1 MTQGYGKVGGRRRGS
16 GSLQWVIIGFFPGL
30 LCGGLVVF
38 LLVAGDV
45 LSSFT
50 STPDPVEVTRVVEVR
65 VEVTPIPSDTPV
77 PSETATNAPA
87 TPDEPVGAAA
97 VTVASP
103 TPTTDPAVV
112 VQATATEASVVI
124 TPPGSASALETTLNP
139 PLDPPTVAAADSTPV
154 TQAQQAQ
161 APNIPPQLAPL
172 ISPMV
177 SVPGGEFQY
186 GTTNLEIASA
196 VEQCL
201 NRDGGNCQ
209 ESYGADANTQVAV
222 QLDPFQI
229 ERTEVTF
236 EQYVAFLNYLSS
248 QGISHTTG
256 CSGAICIQTQNE
268 IEQADIT
275 FDGANYQVNPN
286 LNPFPVYGVTWFGAQ
301 AYCEAIGRRLPT
313 EAEWEYAAKGTNGL
327 VYPWGNQ
334 WSSTNA
340 MTSRPPVDQAAAPV
354 PVESFPAGASLFS
367 GTLHMAGNV
376 EEWVADWYDPNYYTT
391 LAASGTAVDP
401 QGPFTGTEKVLRGGS
416 FGSVPFFARTVHRRS
431 NSPAPPRPT
440 DTFPRT
446 VGFRC
451 GADLGADA
459 PVAGSGLDPAT
470 LGSSIPAEGG
480 VVPNNAAPVAPTSEE
495 AGTDTT
501 TADDRG

>member
-1 MTQGYGKVGGRRRGS
+1 MGQGYGKIGGRRRGG
-16 GSLQWVIIGFFPGL
+16 GSFQWVIIGFFPGL

-45 LSSFT
+45 LSTFT
-50 STPDPVEVTRVVEVR
+50 STPAPVEVTRVVEVR
-65 VEVTPIPSDTPV
+65 VQVTPIPSDTPV
-77 PSETATNAPA
+77 PSATLTDAPA
-87 TPDEPVGAAA
+87 MTTEPVAAA
-97 VTVASP
+97 AIEVASA
-103 TPTTDPAVV
+103 TPTLDPAVPTTV
-112 VQATATEASVVI
+112 ATTAAPII
-124 TPPGSASALETTLNP
+124 TPPGSAAALETTLNP
-139 PLDPPTVAAADSTPV
+139 PLDVPTVASVTDSTPV
-154 TQAQQAQ
+154 PQAQPQTLD
-161 APNIPPQLAPL
+161 IPAQLAPI

-177 SVPGGEFQY
+177 TVAGGTFQY

-229 ERTEVTF
+229 ERTEVSF

-248 QGISHTTG
+248 RGISHTTG

-268 IEQADIT
+268 IEQADVT
-275 FDGANYQVNPN
+275 FDGANYQVNPA
-286 LNPFPVYGVTWFGAQ
+286 LSAYPVYGVTWFGAQ

-327 VYPWGNQ
+327 IYPWGNQ
-334 WSSTNA
+334 WSPANA

-354 PVESFPAGASLFS
+354 PVESFPAGASIFS
-367 GTLHMAGNV
+367 GALNLAGNV
-376 EEWVADWYDPNYYTT
+376 EEWVADWYDPNYYRT
-391 LAASGTAVDP
+391 LAASGTAVNP

-416 FGSVPFFARTVHRRS
+416 FGSVPFFARTIHRRS
-431 NSPAPPRPT
+431 NSPAPPRPA

-451 GADLGADA
+451 AADIGENA
-459 PVAGSGLDPAT
+459 PVASDSINPAT
-470 LGSSIPAEGG
+470 LGNTIPAEGSNA
-480 VVPNNAAPVAPTSEE
+480 PNNAAPAVPTSEE

-501 TADDRG
+501 TTGDRG